1 MSDKKKKPAD
11 ISHNPFKPL
20 KGLPFS
26 GDPPVG
32 KLDSDDAPPPIK
44 KTCHQKDH
52 RLFEDE
58 MSDWGVKRLERDD
71 DVTAEEGPV
80 EPSAAP
86 IELDAGKTD
95 DSLLFQL
102 AMDGVEPVFKDE
114 WTEEEGASPA
124 PRRRRQVRLG
134 RLKPEAQLDLHGM
147 RRDEALAKVRFFLE
161 NAHHRGFKTVL
172 IITGKGDRLNDGP
185 VLRHAVIELLVREQ
199 DRVLEWI
206 EAPRRYGGSGAL
218 VVCLR

>member
-1 MSDKKKKPAD
+1 MSDKKKKTAD
-11 ISHNPFKPL
+11 VFHNPFKPL
-20 KGLPFS
+20 KGLPVS
-26 GDPPVG
+26 GNPPAGKPDPD
-32 KLDSDDAPPPIK
+32 DSPSPIQT
-44 KTCHQKDH
+44 TCSQEDH
-52 RLFEDE
+52 HLFEDE
-58 MSDWGVKRLERDD
+58 MGAWGVKRLERG
-71 DVTAEEGPV
+71 DVAAEEDLV

-86 IELDAGKTD
+86 IEPDAGKID
-95 DSLLFQL
+95 DDLLFQL
-102 AMDGVEPVFKDE
+102 AMDGVDPAFKDE
-114 WTEEEGASPA
+114 WTEEEAASPA

-172 IITGKGDRLNDGP
+172 IITGKGDRSNDGP
-185 VLRHAVIELLVREQ
+185 VLRHAVIELLKQGQ
-199 DRVLEWI
+199 DGVLEWM